1 MRLLLV
7 WVLLS
12 MLGGCVATPV
22 VTLPSSQLRGE
33 VRLVGPLPRP
43 ARVEVVVLSMMD
55 GRPLPVAATEYEVTV
70 LPLMFDLR
78 LAPLQ
83 LAEGQIY
90 VRTRLRF
97 IGNSAV
103 QAAHQQEVF
112 KAFNGEL
119 VVINLKPRSCYPQ
132 CR

>member
-1 MRLLLV
+1 MRLPLV
-7 WVLLS
+7 WVLLT
-12 MLGGCVATPV
+12 MLAGCVATPV
-22 VTLPSSQLRGE
+22 VPPSPPLKGE
-33 VRLVGPLPRP
+33 VRLAGPLPRP

-55 GRPLPVAATEYEVTV
+55 GRPLPVATTEYEVRV

-83 LAEGQIY
+83 LAEGNIY

-97 IGNSAV
+97 IGNSVV
-103 QAAHQQEVF
+103 QAVHQQEVF
-112 KAFNGEL
+112 KAFNGGA

>member
-1 MRLLLV
+1 MRLPL
-7 WVLLS
+7 VLLLTL
-12 MLGGCVATPV
+12 LGGCVTTPV

-55 GRPLPVAATEYEVTV
+55 GRLLPVAATEYEVTV

-78 LAPLQ
+78 LTPLQ
-83 LAEGQIY
+83 LAEGKIY

-97 IGNSAV
+97 IGSSAV
-103 QAAHQQEVF
+103 QAVHQEEVF
-112 KAFNGEL
+112 KAFNGES